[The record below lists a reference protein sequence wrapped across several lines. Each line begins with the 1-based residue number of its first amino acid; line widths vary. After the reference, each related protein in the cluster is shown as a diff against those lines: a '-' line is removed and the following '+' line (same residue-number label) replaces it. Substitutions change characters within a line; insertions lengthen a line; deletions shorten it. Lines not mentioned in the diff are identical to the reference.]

1 MPGRVIPSRA
11 DQTTALSRAWTS
23 RTRLRC
29 PGRGDTTRRCPQ
41 AAGRTRWARGSRR
54 RMGRRTFR
62 RQASTALRWR
72 WVQSLAMERKG
83 SRCSAGTRGSAAGG
97 ARNTR
102 RFPGL
107 AGTRCAGRT
116 RTRSR
121 PPRRSRWLPR
131 PRTADK
137 QLQTTS
143 VLVNTTATGPS
154 PRVVP
159 ASPSV
164 SAGRRTART
173 VTWRRRRRSP
183 DPVRT
188 PTRPRPRTSPASR
201 HPPFPWG
208 SRRTSRMIAPGWAQG
223 AIPTFRA
230 PGSTT
235 ANTTS
240 SPTRTARAGSP
251 YTNAPN
257 R

>member
-1 MPGRVIPSRA
+1 
-11 DQTTALSRAWTS
+11 
-23 RTRLRC
+23 
-29 PGRGDTTRRCPQ
+29 
-41 AAGRTRWARGSRR
+41 
-54 RMGRRTFR
+54 MGRRTFP

-72 WVQSLAMERKG
+72 LVQSLATEIEG
-83 SRCSAGTRGSAAGG
+83 SRCSGGTRGWAAGG

-107 AGTRCAGRT
+107 AGTRCAGPT
-116 RTRSR
+116 RNRSR

-131 PRTADK
+131 PSTK
-137 QLQTTS
+137 TKLQTTS
-143 VLVNTTATGPS
+143 VRVNTTVTGQS

-188 PTRPRPRTSPASR
+188 PTRPRPRTRPASR
-201 HPPFPWG
+201 HPHFPWG
-208 SRRTSRMIAPGWAQG
+208 SRRPLWTIAPGWARG
-223 AIPTFRA
+223 GIPTFRA

-251 YTNAPN
+251 STNEPN